1 MEANK
6 VGDGENVNTP
16 MYSCSFR
23 VTDASYT
30 TTTDSMNI
38 DECNCLIFGL
48 SFLNARG
55 VACELTTHTI

>member
-1 MEANK
+1 METNK

-30 TTTDSMNI
+30 TT
-38 DECNCLIFGL
+38 GYL
-48 SFLNARG
+48 S
-55 VACELTTHTI
+55 